1 MKINQLDSQV
11 YLPFNYNNNNEVIS
25 RQIKENRG
33 RINNINNE
41 IIQMQLKESPIKKIN
56 FFKELV
62 VTNEDFQKQ
71 KKFQK
76 NY

>member
-41 IIQMQLKESPIKKIN
+41 IIQMQLKESHIKKKNKLFQRTCCYKRRLSKSKRN
-56 FFKELV
+56 FK
-62 VTNEDFQKQ
+62 
-71 KKFQK
+71 
-76 NY
+76 